1 MKLKFLVDVNVGRK
15 TQQYLIKAGHD
26 TVCVREVNARAT
38 DEEILELAVLEQR
51 IVITMDKDFGELV
64 YNSGKNHKGVL
75 LLRPE
80 DQPGKAKVGVLS
92 EIFKL
97 HSEELEGH
105 FSVYQNGR
113 LRIRKQASQKRLT

>member
-1 MKLKFLVDVNVGRK
+1 MKLRLLVDVSVGRK
-15 TQQYLIKAGHD
+15 SEQYLNAAGHD

-38 DEEILELAVLEQR
+38 DKEILELAVLEQR
-51 IVITMDKDFGELV
+51 IVITLDKDFGELV
-64 YNSGKNHKGVL
+64 YNSGRNHKGVL
-75 LLRPE
+75 LLRLE
-80 DQPGKAKVGVLS
+80 DQTGQAKVRVLS

-113 LRIRKQASQKRLT
+113 LRIHT